1 MNGPLKGTPHVDYCL
16 LTAPGVCVQLW
27 DLMCSS
33 TFVQGVVITVVTVCR
48 NLELNTIYTCCNYDV
63 MPCAYQY
70 EILVHTWRCEQLV
83 EPERWH
89 LCSDMAICQ
98 S

>member
-1 MNGPLKGTPHVDYCL
+1 MFLIFL
-16 LTAPGVCVQLW
+16 LDTVCSECSDMKQAQVHMHRC
-27 DLMCSS
+27 MCSYEDIQLIS
-33 TFVQGVVITVVTVCR
+33 RCR
-48 NLELNTIYTCCNYDV
+48 NLELNTIYTCRNYDV

-70 EILVHTWRCEQLV
+70 WILVNTWRCEQLV